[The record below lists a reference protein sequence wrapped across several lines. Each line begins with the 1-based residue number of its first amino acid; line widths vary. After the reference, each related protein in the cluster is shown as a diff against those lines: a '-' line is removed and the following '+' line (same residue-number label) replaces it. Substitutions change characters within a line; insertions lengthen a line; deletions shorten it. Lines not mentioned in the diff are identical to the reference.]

1 MHSKYTAQK
10 GFSLVELSIVL
21 VILGL
26 LTGGILSGQS
36 LIRAAEVRA
45 ASTEFQRYT
54 AAIYTFRDKYFALP
68 GDFNKATDFWGEA
81 DADQATCETTPS
93 TGTETCNGN
102 GDGQVL
108 GVAPNHSEPY
118 RVWQHLANASLI
130 EGQYTGADATLSG
143 GASAYVAGI
152 NMPASKIPNGFWL
165 ITWQSSSSGS
175 LTNFAYSAGH
185 MLRITG
191 GVMTPE
197 ECWNVDTKLDDGK
210 PATGKV
216 RGFKGSAAIPVT
228 TRANQPAGPADLA
241 AEYNFAFTSK
251 SCNPMMYF

>member
-1 MHSKYTAQK
+1 MQ

-36 LIRAAEVRA
+36 LIRAAEIRSV
-45 ASTEFQRYT
+45 STEFQRYS

-68 GDFNKATDFWGEA
+68 GDFTKATDFWGAA

-93 TGTETCNGN
+93 AGTETCNGN
-102 GDGQVL
+102 GDGQIL
-108 GVAPNHSEPY
+108 GIAPNFSEPY
-118 RVWQHLANASLI
+118 RVWQHLANAGLI
-130 EGQYTGADATLSG
+130 EGQYTGANATLSG

-152 NMPASKIPNGFWL
+152 NMPASKMPNGFWL
-165 ITWQSSSSGS
+165 ITWQSASSGS

-185 MLRITG
+185 MLRFTG
-191 GVMTPE
+191 NVLTSE

-210 PATGKV
+210 PATGIMMA
-216 RGFKGSAAIPVT
+216 FKGSAAIPLT

-241 AEYNFAFTSK
+241 AEYNFAFTGK
-251 SCNPMMYF
+251 NCNPMMYF